1 MAPPPRRLLL
11 ALCGFLAAAA
21 LATLAVAVYE
31 DQVGLADWYV
41 HLARP
46 STSIDPIR
54 SAPLLPRLDLISLS
68 RRSGTSSL

>member
-11 ALCGFLAAAA
+11 VLFGFLAAAA
-21 LATLAVAVYE
+21 LATVAFAVYE

-41 HLARP
+41 HLALRP

-54 SAPLLPRLDLISLS
+54 SS
-68 RRSGTSSL
+68 RA

>member
-11 ALCGFLAAAA
+11 ALCGFVAAAA

-54 SAPLLPRLDLISLS
+54 SS
-68 RRSGTSSL
+68 RA